1 MNEWKDGNEER
12 QITGSNNLHS
22 PFIKANATEGKEE
35 TAQKV

>member
-1 MNEWKDGNEER
+1 MNEWKDGKEDR

-22 PFIKANATEGKEE
+22 PFIKANTMEGREE